1 MSSRYLLNESNN
13 EVEAGV
19 NSLPG
24 YEHKQFSNH
33 HRYQKLVEAAAF
45 YWDNMEELRRRWHRA
60 DDFMMGRQLNDLVT
74 YNGQTMTIKRYME
87 MKGMPALS
95 NDVISDKMLTLIGLV
110 REQHTTAVF
119 KPVDSAEEMPCAI
132 LNEMVRQNDNN
143 NFRQEMD
150 ARQFEKFLTFGFVC
164 YKTVWDF
171 REGRED
177 VWNET
182 PDIFKLA
189 LPPFS
194 KPDLSDVEFIAE
206 AHDISWGEML
216 EAFGGGRESNDAIL
230 RRIYT
235 AANSLAYREQGYNS
249 TGLHQLNTLDDFYH
263 SNIIGRYRVI
273 EIWTRERR
281 QALWCHDRLR
291 ADVGFRPLS
300 DKADIEAENER
311 RREENI
317 VKDEY
322 GTPLLDVE
330 GELQYYVDPD
340 DLQLIEYEVRI
351 ESFWYQRFI
360 SPNGYLLYEGI
371 SPYVVK
377 RGGYN
382 HYYHPYTFLAYP
394 CLQGEVRSPVMRL
407 IDKQRALNHYH
418 ILTEFVIANGAK
430 GAMAIDENALTD
442 SMSID
447 EIAENYVKTDGIIL
461 YNSKNGGNPPTAIQN
476 KSMPA
481 GLEFLVQYT
490 KQFTTDQSG
499 VQGALQGVH
508 RNTSG
513 KQYQIEKQ
521 SASTTVSDFLESFN
535 GCKLREAKKK
545 LWTVQCFYD
554 EHRSIQLT
562 GEDFRSY
569 YDPYTMGD
577 IDMDVAMDLDV
588 HSATV
593 RDKIDDLLW
602 QLKGMGDINALEM
615 LESGGFPGTERL
627 KKVLRKKLEEAEQA
641 AAQAQ
646 AAGLPP
652 AMAGGGAPPV
662 VQQAPTHLK
671 DEQPAGIT

>member
-1 MSSRYLLNESNN
+1 MAVMQFGVTPITKLSRNRHDNEYVHKTTSYNKGDFLSKTTGNLLTTSFAVKLWGQPFDGASDITGDLQDVGNITASGWIRAN
-13 EVEAGV
+13 A
-19 NSLPG
+19 L
-24 YEHKQFSNH
+24 
-33 HRYQKLVEAAAF
+33 YQDGHFVL
-45 YWDNMEELRRRWHRA
+45 D
-60 DDFMMGRQLNDLVT
+60 
-74 YNGQTMTIKRYME
+74 
-87 MKGMPALS
+87 
-95 NDVISDKMLTLIGLV
+95 
-110 REQHTTAVF
+110 
-119 KPVDSAEEMPCAI
+119 
-132 LNEMVRQNDNN
+132 NDN
-143 NFRQEMD
+143 
-150 ARQFEKFLTFGFVC
+150 
-164 YKTVWDF
+164 
-171 REGRED
+171 
-177 VWNET
+177 
-182 PDIFKLA
+182 
-189 LPPFS
+189 S
-194 KPDLSDVEFIAE
+194 
-206 AHDISWGEML
+206 
-216 EAFGGGRESNDAIL
+216 
-230 RRIYT
+230 
-235 AANSLAYREQGYNS
+235 
-249 TGLHQLNTLDDFYH
+249 
-263 SNIIGRYRVI
+263 
-273 EIWTRERR
+273 
-281 QALWCHDRLR
+281 
-291 ADVGFRPLS
+291 
-300 DKADIEAENER
+300 
-311 RREENI
+311 
-317 VKDEY
+317 
-322 GTPLLDVE
+322 
-330 GELQYYVDPD
+330 
-340 DLQLIEYEVRI
+340 EV
-351 ESFWYQRFI
+351 
-360 SPNGYLLYEGI
+360 
-371 SPYVVK
+371 
-377 RGGYN
+377 
-382 HYYHPYTFLAYP
+382 
-394 CLQGEVRSPVMRL
+394 
-407 IDKQRALNHYH
+407 
-418 ILTEFVIANGAK
+418 
-430 GAMAIDENALTD
+430 
-442 SMSID
+442 
-447 EIAENYVKTDGIIL
+447 AENYVKTDGIIL
-461 YNSKNGGNPPTAIQN
+461 YNSKNSGNPPQAIQN